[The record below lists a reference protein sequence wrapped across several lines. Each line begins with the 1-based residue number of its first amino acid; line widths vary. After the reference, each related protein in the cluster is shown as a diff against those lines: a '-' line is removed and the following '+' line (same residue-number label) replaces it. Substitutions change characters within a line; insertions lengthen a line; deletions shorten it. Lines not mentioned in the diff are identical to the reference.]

1 MPVVPR
7 ENRRGVYRLGEML
20 RGSGVGHRNGQN
32 PIRTREASM
41 AEKSPPP
48 KRANRA
54 VQLGDMLGNALDPA
68 LRRRGFAS
76 RDLIANWTSIAPT
89 PYDTISAP
97 DKLVWPRRDRPDPE
111 GAVLYLRC
119 REGHALAL
127 SHEAPAI
134 AAAIN
139 RYFGYLLISGI
150 RLSPNP
156 YTGPDKETPKPPRTL
171 PPEKAAHLAEAVSV
185 IEDAELRAALE
196 KLGRGIMNKR

>member
-1 MPVVPR
+1 M
-7 ENRRGVYRLGEML
+7 M
-20 RGSGVGHRNGQN
+20 GQN
-32 PIRTREASM
+32 PIRTNDASM

-54 VQLGDMLGNALDPA
+54 VQLGDMIGNTLDPA

-76 RDLIANWTSIAPT
+76 RDLIINWSSIAPT
-89 PYDTISAP
+89 PYDVISAP

-134 AAAIN
+134 TAAIN
-139 RYFGYLLISGI
+139 RYFGYLLVSGI

-156 YTGPDKETPKPPRTL
+156 FTGPDKEPAAAPRPL
-171 PPEKAAHLAEAVSV
+171 PPEKAEYLAKSVSV
-185 IEDAELRAALE
+185 IEDPELRAALE

>member
-1 MPVVPR
+1 
-7 ENRRGVYRLGEML
+7 
-20 RGSGVGHRNGQN
+20 
-32 PIRTREASM
+32 M

-54 VQLGDMLGNALDPA
+54 VRLGDMLGNTLDPA

-76 RDLIANWTSIAPT
+76 RDLIANWKSIAPT

-127 SHEAPAI
+127 SHEGPAI
-134 AAAIN
+134 TAAIN
-139 RYFGYLLISGI
+139 RYFGYLLVSGI
-150 RLSPNP
+150 RLSPTP
-156 YTGPDKETPKPPRTL
+156 YTGPETAAPKAPKEL
-171 PPEKAAHLAEAVSV
+171 APEKAAHLTDAVSV
-185 IEDAELRAALE
+185 IEDEALRAALE
-196 KLGRGIMNKR
+196 KLGRGVMGKR